1 MCVDGVNSSQLK
13 LSLNQINEMGNLL
26 QRMVHQWSHLIEHS
40 GIADLSKDLEASENL
55 INESCQKIKE
65 VLDKLDSHHHG
76 EEDITVKKV

>member
-1 MCVDGVNSSQLK
+1 
-13 LSLNQINEMGNLL
+13 
-26 QRMVHQWSHLIEHS
+26 MVHQWSHLIEHS